1 MGLLDLLFRK
11 KAKENQID
19 SNKTDVT
26 SGKIAPTVH
35 CPKMRSGHV
44 ELERIILD
52 VPAADLLRN
61 EFIAFDV
68 ETTGLNP
75 TSD

>member
-1 MGLLDLLFRK
+1 
-11 KAKENQID
+11 
-19 SNKTDVT
+19 
-26 SGKIAPTVH
+26 
-35 CPKMRSGHV
+35 MRSGHV
-44 ELERIILD
+44 EVERIKLD

-75 TSD
+75 TSDRMLKLVQFYLSMVSLQIVFLHL

>member
-19 SNKTDVT
+19 SNTTDVT
-26 SGKIAPTVH
+26 SGKIAPTVP